1 MTTNELRIE
10 RALLRLFEVDTP
22 LQVSFGSL
30 DVRRMCLLEIHAD
43 GLVGR
48 GESWINWPSW
58 SVVERVATF
67 HEGVFP
73 LLDDADALDRE
84 ALLSNVIGTLLPLGR
99 QWGAEGPIWQAVSA
113 LDVAL
118 WDLQA
123 QVAQT
128 SIASLLSPAPAAD
141 VPVYA
146 SGVGPTD
153 VTLLLERALE
163 AGFQAAKLKIGFGR
177 ERDEATLTEARGVV
191 GDDFTLFADANR
203 AWSLDDAAEMVKV
216 LADYGVSWCEEPL
229 EHDAPAQLGRL
240 YELSGMPLTLGE
252 NVYGARS
259 AAEYIAQ
266 PGVVHFQPDLSK
278 TGGITM
284 MREFAELTD
293 GTQCRL
299 TPHSYGS
306 ALSVVA
312 TAECSA
318 SLSQLGW
325 VELDVRDNPFR
336 TDIVRDPGALA
347 LRCGRLPVPQLVALG
362 DALDLEALGRLEV
375 PIA

>member
-1 MTTNELRIE
+1 MTATELPID
-10 RALLRLFEVDTP
+10 RAMVRLFEVDTP
-22 LQVSFGSL
+22 LEVSFGSL
-30 DVRRMCLLEIHAD
+30 AVRRMCLLEVHAG

-67 HEGVFP
+67 REGVFP
-73 LLDDADALDRE
+73 LIQGVDAMDRDAV
-84 ALLSNVIGTLLPLGR
+84 LSKVVGALLPLGR

-128 SIASLLSPAPAAD
+128 PIALLLSPAPAAD

-153 VTLLLERALE
+153 VTMLLERAIG
-163 AGFQAAKLKIGFGR
+163 AGFRAAKLKIGFGR
-177 ERDEATLTEARGVV
+177 ERDEEILIEAREVV
-191 GDDFTLFADANR
+191 GDDFTLFVDANR
-203 AWSLDDAAEMVKV
+203 AWSLEAAVEMVKV
-216 LADYGVSWCEEPL
+216 LGDYGVSWCEEPL
-229 EHDAPAQLGRL
+229 EHDGPAELGQLYDLG
-240 YELSGMPLTLGE
+240 GMPLTLGE
-252 NVYGARS
+252 NVYGAR
-259 AAEYIAQ
+259 AAAQYIAQ

-278 TGGITM
+278 TGGVTM
-284 MREFAELTD
+284 MREFAQLTA

-306 ALSVVA
+306 ALSVIA

-318 SLSQLGW
+318 ALPRLGW
-325 VELDVRDNPFR
+325 VELPRA
-336 TDIVRDPGALA
+336 TASG
-347 LRCGRLPVPQLVALG
+347 
-362 DALDLEALGRLEV
+362 
-375 PIA
+375 